1 MFYKME
7 EVEGGVRVWG
17 AKGLAPSP
25 DYKISATY
33 LDGFKVKIDKV
44 CLCVCVRACASVCVC
59 VCTHSYYRKNQ
70 PTRKLHTYINHY
82 TISLN

>member
-1 MFYKME
+1 MFHKME

-44 CLCVCVRACASVCVC
+44 CLCVCVRACASV
-59 VCTHSYYRKNQ
+59 
-70 PTRKLHTYINHY
+70 
-82 TISLN
+82 